1 MSDDNGFWVL
11 ALFWLLGLL
20 LTAAWF
26 GVLIWAIVELVTWVT
41 AQ

>member
-11 ALFWLLGLL
+11 TCLGLL
-20 LTAAWF
+20 LSAAWV
-26 GVLIWAIVELVTWVT
+26 GVLVWAIVELVTWVT